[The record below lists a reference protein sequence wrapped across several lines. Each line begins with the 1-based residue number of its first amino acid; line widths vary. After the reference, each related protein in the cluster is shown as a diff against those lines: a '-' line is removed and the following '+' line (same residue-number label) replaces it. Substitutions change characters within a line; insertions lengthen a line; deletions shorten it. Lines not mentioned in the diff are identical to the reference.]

1 MADLMSVLQANS
13 QPPQGWG
20 SVGQALAGLSG
31 AGREDSYNRGMAKA
45 AQLDQLVQTAR
56 FSREKAMEA
65 EDARKGRGGFA
76 PAAIAAGIPEA
87 QAGLLSSALMAGYD
101 PTKVSGY
108 LGDTQE
114 QGFREGAVARALAGD
129 FGGGNAHLMGVANG
143 PVELASV
150 QGQNLIANRLL
161 EGGGGITTTEQ
172 GRAGIS
178 ADAARAAAAYASAN
192 NSNASAART
201 RQATT
206 LDRAD
211 TIGGGGGRAGMKA
224 PSGYRWAQDGRLE
237 AIPGGPADKPAGSG
251 ASEDERKA
259 AGWLGQA
266 TRALGNMEESMYKKD
281 ANGRLILGPNGRPVP
296 TGADTPGLLERYLPS
311 EELSNRSMSP
321 ERQRYSNA
329 SSSLSEAL
337 LRAATGAG
345 VNESEARQKVAELTP
360 QRGDS
365 EAVKAQKMAGA
376 AGYIEDL
383 RARAGRALPGNL
395 AAPRGTAAAAFG
407 GASPMQQGGGIRP
420 TTGQA
425 PAIGTVRNGYRYTG
439 GNPADRASWEKL

>member
-1 MADLMSVLQANS
+1 MADLMSILQANS
-13 QPPQGWG
+13 QAPQGWS
-20 SVGQALAGLSG
+20 SVGQALAGLGG

-108 LGDTQE
+108 LGESQE
-114 QGFREGAVARALAGD
+114 QGFRDGAVGRALAGD
-129 FGGGNAHLMGVANG
+129 FGGGNAYLMGVANG

-150 QGQNLIANRLL
+150 QGQNLINNRLL

-172 GRAGIS
+172 GRAGIA
-178 ADAARAAAAYASAN
+178 ADAARAAASYASASS
-192 NSNASAART
+192 SNASAART
-201 RQATT
+201 RQAMS

-211 TIGGGGGRAGMKA
+211 TMGGGGGRGAMKA
-224 PSGYRWAQDGRLE
+224 PSGYRWTSDGRLE
-237 AIPGGPADKPAGSG
+237 AIPGGPADKPFGSG

-266 TRALGNMEESMYKKD
+266 NRALTNMEDSMYRTD
-281 ANGRLILGPNGRPVP
+281 AQGRRIP

-321 ERQRYSNA
+321 ERQRYANA

-365 EAVKAQKMAGA
+365 EAVKQQKMQGA

-383 RARAGRALPGNL
+383 RARAGRALPAN
-395 AAPRGTAAAAFG
+395 ATG
-407 GASPMQQGGGIRP
+407 GAATMRPDAGVRP

-425 PAIGTVRNGYRYTG
+425 PAIGTSRGGYRYTG
-439 GNPADRASWEKL
+439 GDPADRSSWERL